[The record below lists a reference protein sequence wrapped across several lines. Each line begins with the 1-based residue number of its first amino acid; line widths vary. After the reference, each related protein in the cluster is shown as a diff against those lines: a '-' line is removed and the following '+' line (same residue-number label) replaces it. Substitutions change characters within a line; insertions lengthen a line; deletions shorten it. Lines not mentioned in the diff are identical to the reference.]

1 MICCRVEECG
11 FVSLCATQ
19 FYRYMTDRLSQLI
32 QAVEEADSSKLLLE
46 AVQNLADA
54 RLEGAIPILI
64 EALSY
69 NNPGAAVA
77 AVDGLI
83 LLGYPAVPALL
94 ELLDTHNYTARS
106 WAIRALAG
114 IGDPRGLVTLLG
126 VATADFAMSVR
137 RAAVKGLGMMKWHW
151 FPDELCEMAQEEAL
165 DALLFVAEQDEEWVV
180 RYAAVVG
187 LQSLGIMT
195 ADTQPKWRS
204 LIQTQFNI
212 MSCNDEV
219 LAVRGRV
226 WLAQHKLQQRI
237 QEGLQKIDFHNADIS
252 GQNISGQ
259 NTSGQTSESDKNK
272 SLLTPV
278 DWQNILNNLY
288 EIKRQERI
296 DSNK

>member
-1 MICCRVEECG
+1 
-11 FVSLCATQ
+11 
-19 FYRYMTDRLSQLI
+19 MTDRLSQLI

-77 AVDGLI
+77 SVDGLI
-83 LLGYPAVPALL
+83 SLGSVAVPSLL
-94 ELLDTHNYTARS
+94 NLLDMHNYTARA

-137 RAAVKGLGMMKWHW
+137 RAAVKGLGSMKWHW
-151 FPDELCEMAQEEAL
+151 FPDELREVAQEEAL
-165 DALLFVAEQDEEWVV
+165 DALLFVAQQDEEWVV

-187 LQSLGIMT
+187 LQSLAIAICHT
-195 ADTQPKWRS
+195 HPDWRS
-204 LIQTQFNI
+204 EIQTQFNL

-219 LAVRGRV
+219 LAIRGRV
-226 WLAQHKLQQRI
+226 WLAQQKLEQRI
-237 QEGLQKIDFHNADIS
+237 KQLDSHNFKQSIEVSAIAE
-252 GQNISGQ
+252 N
-259 NTSGQTSESDKNK
+259 ESPL
-272 SLLTPV
+272 SSS
-278 DWQNILNNLY
+278 DWQDILSKLY

-296 DSNK
+296 DSTSEGDPRRFQELAATITTTQAAT